1 MEGGSGV
8 SREEEGGGKKKKEEK
23 GRGEI
28 GGKRAG
34 EEVLCDSTQ
43 TFLPGFFAPPV
54 RDRQLPTQCTAPAKQ
69 HQNCTRLFLELIFC
83 F

>member
-1 MEGGSGV
+1 M

-28 GGKRAG
+28 GGKRTG
-34 EEVLCDSTQ
+34 REEVLCDLTQ

-54 RDRQLPTQCTAPAKQ
+54 RDHQLPTQCTVPIKQ

>member
-1 MEGGSGV
+1 M
-8 SREEEGGGKKKKEEK
+8 SREEEGGGKKKKEK

-34 EEVLCDSTQ
+34 EKKGEEVLCDLTQ
-43 TFLPGFFAPPV
+43 TFLPGFFVPPV
-54 RDRQLPTQCTAPAKQ
+54 RDRQLPTLYTAPAKQ